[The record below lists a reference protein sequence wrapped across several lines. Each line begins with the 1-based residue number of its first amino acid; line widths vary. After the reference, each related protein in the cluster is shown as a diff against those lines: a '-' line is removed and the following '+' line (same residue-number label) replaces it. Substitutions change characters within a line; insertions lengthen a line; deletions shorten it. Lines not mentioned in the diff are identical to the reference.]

1 MGVGRRVLPRSRL
14 FLATL
19 ALTLA
24 LAPSVRAAE
33 TTVLV
38 LRNRALP
45 AGEAR
50 LIEALRIYT
59 RDLECRILVAGEAPA
74 PQEKTVTVE
83 LVARQLRD
91 EGADMAA
98 WVQKRSDGRLVYEL
112 LAAHD
117 LELRETEL
125 APIGVVRAAEAVALK
140 IRTLV
145 SRRLGSVEPPDTA
158 PGVGAEGAL
167 SAKAQGPGARAG
179 AESPK
184 TNVPPAAPTVAAR
197 PEVKGPPDPAAD
209 AVIVAPTAVIPGGS
223 KASSPLTVPA
233 LALGAAYGVV
243 VPRDPSWIRHGL
255 FLSLEVRLGH
265 RPWSVAV
272 DTNFTFRAEN
282 TSAGRHVTLE
292 DLPFGLAGLYRF
304 PLSGWRVA
312 VGPRAS
318 LHVFQVSASS
328 LDGQAGAARR
338 FEAGLGGLARVE
350 RVLNEGLRIYLG
362 ATLETLVP
370 SRYFTFSGDR
380 VLAIGPV
387 MLGLVG
393 GIVLAAP

>member
-1 MGVGRRVLPRSRL
+1 
-14 FLATL
+14 LAAL

-24 LAPSVRAAE
+24 AAHAVRAAE

-145 SRRLGSVEPPDTA
+145 SRRLGSVEPPNNARGAVAEDTT
-158 PGVGAEGAL
+158 
-167 SAKAQGPGARAG
+167 SAKAQGPGARPSA
-179 AESPK
+179 APPK

-197 PEVKGPPDPAAD
+197 PEVKGPQAPAAP
-209 AVIVAPTAVIPGGS
+209 AVVVAPTA
-223 KASSPLTVPA
+223 ASDSRAWSPRTVPA

-255 FLSLEVRLGH
+255 FLSLEVRLGN
-265 RPWSVAV
+265 RPWSVAF

-282 TSAGRHVTLE
+282 TLAGRQVTLE
-292 DLPFGLAGLYRF
+292 DLPFGLGVLHRLTF
-304 PLSGWRVA
+304 SGWRVA

-318 LHVFQVSASS
+318 LHVLQVSASS
-328 LDGQAGAARR
+328 PDGQAGAARR

-350 RVLNEGLRIYLG
+350 GYLNEGLRFYVG
-362 ATLETLVP
+362 ASLETLVP

-387 MLGLVG
+387 MMGLVA
-393 GIVLAAP
+393 GIILAAP